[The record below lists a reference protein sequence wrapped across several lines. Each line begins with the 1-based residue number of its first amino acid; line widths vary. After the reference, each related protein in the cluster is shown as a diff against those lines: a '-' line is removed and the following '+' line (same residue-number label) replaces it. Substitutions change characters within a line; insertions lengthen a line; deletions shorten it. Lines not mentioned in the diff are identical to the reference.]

1 MCVYMHIYMC
11 IYMYIY
17 ICVCVYMYIYVCVC
31 RHSSIL
37 DSYHP
42 YHCKKV
48 SLTAKLFA
56 LIESVLALT
65 FLIRDVTNEKTVYMS
80 RDIVKELF
88 GKINTEGT
96 KNTKK

>member
-1 MCVYMHIYMC
+1 
-11 IYMYIY
+11 
-17 ICVCVYMYIYVCVC
+17 MYIYVCVC